1 MYVSLDFYGVAKLK
15 TTFANLL
22 REMPK
27 VHGYVCRKKFEIVV
41 FVMH

>member
-22 REMPK
+22 QEMPK
-27 VHGYVCRKKFEIVV
+27 VHGYVCSEIVV